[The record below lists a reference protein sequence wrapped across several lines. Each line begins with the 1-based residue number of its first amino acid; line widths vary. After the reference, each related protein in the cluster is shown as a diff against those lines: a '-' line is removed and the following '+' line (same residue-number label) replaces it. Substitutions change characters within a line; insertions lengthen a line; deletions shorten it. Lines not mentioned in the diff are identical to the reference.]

1 MCVSRVSAS
10 IFVCC
15 ARDQVCYNCYQA
27 LCVHNIQYTISY
39 AVPSLVT
46 DSGADDFSDC
56 CCVALDPTAVA
67 TRNQEPAFPG
77 HNNYKKR

>member
-1 MCVSRVSAS
+1 MDL
-10 IFVCC
+10 C
-15 ARDQVCYNCYQA
+15 ACECIYE
-27 LCVHNIQYTISY
+27 LCMKANVLQLQSSTECTQYSN

-77 HNNYKKR
+77 HSYYHYLCSER